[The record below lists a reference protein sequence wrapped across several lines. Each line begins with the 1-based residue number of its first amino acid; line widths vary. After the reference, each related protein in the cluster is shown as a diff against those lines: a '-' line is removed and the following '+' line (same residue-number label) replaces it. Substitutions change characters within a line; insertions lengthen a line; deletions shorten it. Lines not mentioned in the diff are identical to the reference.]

1 MEKSKLQSFIN
12 RYYLAGNCEAV
23 TVKANGQS
31 VNCELID
38 VDQTVVGKVKWKT
51 DPFMSGELGINHTG
65 ALTKMLSA
73 VGEKIDIEVNDA
85 QGKNY
90 AMKIKEGSTTMTF
103 MLADTSVIPAVPTI
117 NAEPEYEV
125 VIDINDEFVN
135 KGIGKINKFLDKS
148 IEKGKMTADDKKK
161 IISHIK
167 GTTKLEDLKDVD
179 LVIEA
184 IFENIKVKKELFSDL
199 DKICKKETILAS
211 NTSTIPITDLASVTS
226 RPESFIGMH
235 FMNPV
240 PIMKLV
246 EVIRGLRTDDKTTKL
261 IKELS
266 EKMGKIPVE
275 VNDGPGFVSNRVLIP
290 MINEAVFCLMDGTGT
305 AEAIDNVMKLG
316 MNHPMGPLALADLI
330 GLDVCL
336 DIMNVLYEGF
346 NDSKYR
352 PCPLLKKMVQ
362 AGNLGRKTG
371 KGFYD
376 YTK

>member
-1 MEKSKLQSFIN
+1 MAIKKIGVIG
-12 RYYLAGNCEAV
+12 AGQMGHGIALV
-23 TVKANGQS
+23 AAKAGFDVILRDIKDDFVQKGMVK
-31 VNCELID
+31 
-38 VDQTVVGKVKWKT
+38 
-51 DPFMSGELGINHTG
+51 
-65 ALTKMLSA
+65 
-73 VGEKIDIEVNDA
+73 IER
-85 QGKNY
+85 
-90 AMKIKEGSTTMTF
+90 
-103 MLADTSVIPAVPTI
+103 
-117 NAEPEYEV
+117 
-125 VIDINDEFVN
+125 
-135 KGIGKINKFLDKS
+135 FLDKS
-148 IEKGKMTADDKKK
+148 IEKGKMTADEKKK
-161 IISHIK
+161 VLSHVK

-184 IFENIKVKKELFSDL
+184 IFENVKIKKELFQEL
-199 DKICKKETILAS
+199 DNICKKETYLAS
-211 NTSTIPITDLASVTS
+211 NTSTIPITDLASVTNRS
-226 RPESFIGMH
+226 EHFIGMH

-246 EVIRGLRTDDKTTKL
+246 EVIRGLKTDDNTTKM
-261 IKELS
+261 IKELA

-316 MNHPMGPLALADLI
+316 MNHPMGPLELADLI

-362 AGNLGRKTG
+362 AGALGRKTG

-376 YTK
+376 YSK